1 MLGQETAEMQECAAG
16 GSIVIVNITTFGSD
30 AIIVSPT
37 AIKILNLPMLAA
49 KDARAWLSKKWTGR
63 RSERAQK
70 NREYLKYLSWLWEA
84 CVK

>member
-16 GSIVIVNITTFGSD
+16 GSIVVVNITTFRSD

-37 AIKILNLPMLAA
+37 AIKTLNLPMLAA
-49 KDARAWLSKKWTGR
+49 KDARAWLGKEWTGR
-63 RSERAQK
+63 RSERAEK